1 MTEFVGTLA
10 RVAGIFSLAWLIGG
24 AAFMLLLPATAD
36 PLLAAWRA
44 RRDASFAWAALV
56 CFLATLAILSTQA
69 ALTVET
75 PIGPTFA
82 EGATLKE
89 FAFGTHYGRVILF
102 KLSILL
108 VLFASA
114 VLLARA
120 PSRRPQRA
128 AAGLILILG
137 ALVAAS
143 GALAGHAGG
152 DERAAWLMPLNA
164 VHALGVCVWIGGLPA
179 WIGLVATVSQSPNP
193 RRCAWAAAVLRRF
206 SRLATSS
213 MAAIIFSGVPLAAA
227 FVRTQGDL
235 FGTLYGLLICAKVLM
250 LIGVLLIANHL
261 RRRFLPTMEDASAD
275 ESPYKTAARWVAL
288 ELGLATGILGLAGV
302 LLQTTPAAHTQPYWW
317 APFRLSID
325 ATWQVWPTPLMV
337 YGGCLLLAVS
347 ALWIFFRRGRL
358 TPLGLAAPVALGV
371 LGAGV
376 ALSSLTVPAFPDTFR
391 RSPEPYLTV
400 SIDEGRRT
408 FERHCTGC
416 HGPGGLGDG
425 PAAKGLPKPPAN
437 LTEPHTALHTAGDMF
452 WWVTHGIPT
461 SGMPAF
467 AEVTSEEERWDS
479 INFLRAFSQGFQAR
493 ILTPAVVAGRPWL
506 GAPDFY
512 LDDPAGRAHELKDFR
527 ERSNVLLVF
536 PDSSRDSS
544 MARLRELGGQVARMR
559 GDRLE
564 VIVVSD
570 QDFGGDAGPATRVR
584 EGAEAIRDSYE
595 LLSRTLANR
604 GDGRSIGM
612 NRSHM
617 EFLIDRFGYIRA
629 RWIPDEE
636 PGEWS
641 GSDLLQ
647 QQVAILNAEPR
658 LLPPPDDHVH

>member
-10 RVAGIFSLAWLIGG
+10 RVAGTFSLAWLIGG
-24 AAFMLLLPATAD
+24 AAFMLLLPATTD
-36 PLLAAWRA
+36 PLSAAWRA
-44 RRDASFAWAALV
+44 RRNASFAWAALV
-56 CFLATLAILSTQA
+56 CFLATLAILSSQA
-69 ALTVET
+69 ALTIET
-75 PIGPTFA
+75 PIGRTFA
-82 EGATLKE
+82 EWARLQE

-108 VLFASA
+108 VLFAPA

-120 PSRRPQRA
+120 PSRRSQRA
-128 AAGLILILG
+128 AAGWILILG
-137 ALVAAS
+137 TIVAAS

-164 VHALGVCVWIGGLPA
+164 VHAVGVCVWIGGLPA
-179 WIGLVATVSQSPNP
+179 WIGLVATVSRSANAQ
-193 RRCAWAAAVLRRF
+193 RCAWAATVLRRF
-206 SRLATSS
+206 SRLATIC
-213 MAAIIFSGVPLAAA
+213 MASIVFSGVPLAAA
-227 FVRTQGDL
+227 FVQTQGDL

-250 LIGVLLIANHL
+250 LTGVLLIANHL
-261 RRRFLPTMEDASAD
+261 RRRFLPTMDGASLG
-275 ESPYKTAARWVAL
+275 ERPYKTAARWVAL

-325 ATWQVWPTPLMV
+325 ATWRVWPTPLMV

-347 ALWIFFRRGRL
+347 ALWILWRRGRL
-358 TPLGLAAPVALGV
+358 TPLHLAAPVALGV

-400 SIDEGRRT
+400 SIDEGRKT

-467 AEVTSEEERWDS
+467 AEVTSEEERWDT

-493 ILTPAVVAGRPWL
+493 ILTPAVVPGRPWL

-512 LDDPAGRAHELKDFR
+512 LDDPAGQAHELKDFR

-559 GDRLE
+559 ADKLE

-570 QDFGGDAGPATRVR
+570 QTDGAAAPATQVR
-584 EGAEAIRDSYE
+584 EGSEAIRDSYE